1 MRGGELDAAR
11 PPEPSRLR
19 RGLGF
24 LLACAALASAAAAAL
39 ATRPEVGGVNGVEQ
53 LSSASA
59 TFLSQAASVLPLGY
73 AFGAGM
79 VSAVNPCGF
88 ALLPTYLGIYLG
100 NADSSPSSIS
110 VRLGRAVLVSLTV
123 TASFVLLFALA
134 GLVLSL
140 VSSAL
145 GTYFPWIG
153 LAVGIVLTGLGGALL
168 GGAHLYSWLGQGL
181 GDRVGPAARRGG
193 IRGYAAY
200 GVAYGACS
208 LGCTLPIFLGVV
220 ATGLAAGGPVGAFR
234 QFVLYALGMGFALT
248 ALTVATAVV
257 KQTAFRPGHWIGT
270 LLEPASAVLLLITGA
285 YVVFYWLGIG
295 GVLAA
300 IGIGPK

>member
-1 MRGGELDAAR
+1 M
-11 PPEPSRLR
+11 
-19 RGLGF
+19 LGF
-24 LLACAALASAAAAAL
+24 FLVCAALAAAAATAL

-59 TFLSQAASVLPLGY
+59 NLLSKVTSALPLGY
-73 AFGAGM
+73 AFGAGV

-100 NADSSPSSIS
+100 TADASSSIAA
-110 VRLGRAVLVSLTV
+110 RLGRAVLVSLTV
-123 TASFVLLFALA
+123 TASFVLLFGLA

-153 LAVGIVLTGLGGALL
+153 LAVGIIVIALGGAVV
-168 GGAHLYSWLGQGL
+168 GGAHLYSWLGQGF
-181 GDRVGPAARRGG
+181 GDRIGPAARRGG

-200 GVAYGACS
+200 GLAYGACS

-234 QFVLYALGMGFALT
+234 QFVLYALGMGLALS
-248 ALTVATAVV
+248 ALTVATAFV
-257 KQTAFRPGHWIGT
+257 KHTAVRPGRWVGPW
-270 LLEPASAVLLLITGA
+270 LEPAGAVLLLVTGA
-285 YVVFYWLGIG
+285 YVVFYWLGAG
-295 GVLAA
+295 GVLTA
-300 IGIGPK
+300 IGVGPK

>member
-1 MRGGELDAAR
+1 M
-11 PPEPSRLR
+11 
-19 RGLGF
+19 LGF
-24 LLACAALASAAAAAL
+24 FLVCAALAAAATTAL

-59 TFLSQAASVLPLGY
+59 NLLSKVTSALPLGY
-73 AFGAGM
+73 AFGAGV

-100 NADSSPSSIS
+100 TADASSSIAA
-110 VRLGRAVLVSLTV
+110 RLGRAVLVSLTV
-123 TASFVLLFALA
+123 TASFVLLFGLA

-153 LAVGIVLTGLGGALL
+153 LAVGIIVIALGGAVV
-168 GGAHLYSWLGQGL
+168 GGAHLYSWLGQGF
-181 GDRVGPAARRGG
+181 GDRIGPAARRGG

-200 GVAYGACS
+200 GLAYGACS

-234 QFVLYALGMGFALT
+234 QFVLYALGMGLALS
-248 ALTVATAVV
+248 ALTVATAFV
-257 KQTAFRPGHWIGT
+257 KHTAARPGRWVGPW
-270 LLEPASAVLLLITGA
+270 LEPAGAVLLLVTGA
-285 YVVFYWLGIG
+285 YVVFYWLGAG
-295 GVLAA
+295 GVLTA
-300 IGIGPK
+300 IGVGPK